1 MRNRRLASFIVATIF
16 LPWLAPA
23 QQAVPF
29 PKGETLEYTISWP
42 SGLDVGEARLVAS
55 PPEEP
60 ENDDE
65 AWLFRLHI
73 EAAIPGYQVR
83 GEYRSLTTA
92 ELCTLEFRR
101 ESVRGKRRA
110 EEKTTVDQDHHEA
123 HRTAIGGDEEQVF
136 SVPRSARDGL
146 AYLYFLR
153 SELAQ
158 GRIPPEGTVLYGAP
172 YKIRFTPAGT
182 EQVELGGEQVE
193 ADQLMVTIE
202 GPMSETTFVVLIA
215 RDPARTPV
223 RITVP
228 LEPGN
233 FSMELVRE

>member
-1 MRNRRLASFIVATIF
+1 MRNWRLALIAVAALC
-16 LPWLAPA
+16 LPWVAPA
-23 QQAVPF
+23 QPVPF
-29 PKGETLEYTISWP
+29 PKEETLEYTINWP
-42 SGLDVGEARLVAS
+42 SGLDVGQARLVAG

-60 ENDDE
+60 EGNE
-65 AWLFRLHI
+65 AWLFRLHV

-83 GEYRSLTTA
+83 GEYRSLTTSN
-92 ELCTLEFRR
+92 LCTLEFRR
-101 ESVRGKRRA
+101 ESTRGKRRA
-110 EEKTTVDQDHHEA
+110 DERTTVDQEHHKA
-123 HRTAIGGDEEQVF
+123 HRAAVGSDEEQVF
-136 SVPRSARDGL
+136 DVPSCARDGL

-172 YKIRFTPAGT
+172 YKIRFEPAGT
-182 EQVELGGEQVE
+182 QKVTLGGEQID
-193 ADQLMVTIE
+193 ADQLIVTIE
-202 GPMSETTFVVLIA
+202 GPLSETTFVVLIA
-215 RDPARTPV
+215 RDAARTPV